1 MNLLPMAP
9 SLSEEERT
17 RARLDALKAARAR
30 RLSSR
35 PVRDLADLVRQ
46 LEDTVLECADELERR
61 RAANHE
67 QWWRAQDDLDAA
79 VDLLDA
85 VQTLQ
90 RGEPLPADAQR
101 CDEEVQGVVDEPVSQ
116 DETAAPCKQVLVVRR
131 DLNMPRGKI
140 AAQASHGA
148 VNALLR
154 GPGAHRVRTAAGE
167 ELRIPLSEP
176 VRRWLGGEYRKIGL
190 AAHSEAELLELA
202 HRARAAGV
210 RCEEVWDN
218 GLTMF
223 EGRKTLTALAL
234 GPDEDGRLDALTG
247 ELKLL

>member
-1 MNLLPMAP
+1 MKLFPTAP
-9 SLSEEERT
+9 NISEEERT
-17 RARLDALKAARAR
+17 RLRQAALAAARAR

-46 LEDTVLECADELERR
+46 MEDEVLERADELERR
-61 RAANHE
+61 RAAE
-67 QWWRAQDDLDAA
+67 DPQWWQAQDELDAA

-85 VQTLQ
+85 VQTLH
-90 RGEPLPADAQR
+90 RGGALPADAQR
-101 CDEEVQGVVDEPVSQ
+101 CDERAQGLAD
-116 DETAAPCKQVLVVRR
+116 AAPATQTPAGPCKQVLVVRR

-140 AAQASHGA
+140 AAQAAHGA
-148 VNALLR
+148 VNALVR

-176 VRRWLGGEYRKIGL
+176 VRRWLDGEYRKIGL

-202 HRARAAGV
+202 RRAREAGV

-234 GPDEDGRLDALTG
+234 GPDDDVRLDALTG
-247 ELKLL
+247 GLKLL